1 LYLTVFSNHS
11 ETCDEIMNSISHD
24 LLSSQPEFATERLYR
39 QIAAQIAI
47 QIDNGTLQSGTKA
60 PSVRRLSSERGVSIS
75 TALAAYRS
83 LENDGYLEARPQSGY
98 YVRDRRNVL
107 STGILP
113 PEIEQSSPSLEP
125 TTIRNADLV
134 VRVLQASNYA
144 SNSGNADLYQLGAAI
159 CCPSFLPTD
168 ALNKCLINAAK
179 QFPEVGNSY
188 DFAPGTP
195 VLRTAIARRALDY
208 GLTLHP
214 DDIVLTVGATE
225 ALNLCLRAVTKPG
238 DAVAIGSPT
247 YYNILQ
253 LIESLGLRAV
263 EVATHPRDGVVL
275 ESLEEA
281 LEREK
286 ISACLFMPS
295 FGNPLGAR
303 MSDDN
308 KKRLV
313 AMLEKWEVPLIEDDV
328 WGDTNFDGARP
339 KPAKC
344 YDQTG
349 NVLLVSGFSKTL
361 APGYR
366 VGWVAAGRF
375 RKRVEYLKLVSSE
388 ANPTLPS
395 LAIAEFLSHGGY
407 EYHLRRIRRYF
418 AEQTQMALEGVAKHF
433 PEGTKTNRPKGAHFL
448 WVELPEEIDTVEL
461 FEDAIKEGIL
471 IAPGPIF
478 SARQKFKNY
487 MRLNCGYNSPQ
498 RTDIALAKLGAMMK
512 KKQG

>member
-1 LYLTVFSNHS
+1 LLHS
-11 ETCDEIMNSISHD
+11 DICGEKMNSNVIGPSTLQSELVD
-24 LLSSQPEFATERLYR
+24 DRLYR
-39 QIAAQIAI
+39 QIASQIAT
-47 QIDNGTLQSGTKA
+47 QIDNGILKRGTKA
-60 PSVRRLSSERGVSIS
+60 PSIRRLSSERGISIS
-75 TALAAYRS
+75 TALAAYRA

-98 YVRDRRNVL
+98 YVRERHNVN

-113 PEIEQSSPSLEP
+113 PEIEQSTPSLEP
-125 TTIRNADLV
+125 TTVRNAELV

-159 CCPSFLPTD
+159 CCPSYLPTD
-168 ALNKCLINAAK
+168 ALTKCLINAAK
-179 QFPEVGNSY
+179 RYPDIGNSY

-225 ALNLCLRAVTKPG
+225 ALQLCLRAVTNPG

-263 EVATHPRDGVVL
+263 EVATHPNDGVVL
-275 ESLEEA
+275 ESLEQA
-281 LEREK
+281 LESEK
-286 ISACLFMPS
+286 ISACIFMPS

-303 MSDDN
+303 MSDEN

-313 AMLEKWEVPLIEDDV
+313 AMLDKWEVPLIEDDV
-328 WGDTNFDGARP
+328 WGNTNFEGARP

-366 VGWVAAGRF
+366 VGWVAAGRY
-375 RKRVEYLKLVSSE
+375 RKRVEYLKIVGSE
-388 ANPTLPS
+388 GNPTLPS
-395 LAIAEFLSHGGY
+395 LAIAEFLNHGGY
-407 EYHLRRIRRYF
+407 DYHLRRIRRYF
-418 AEQTQMALEGVAKHF
+418 AEQTQMALEGIAKHF
-433 PEGTKTNRPKGAHFL
+433 PEGTKTNRPKGGHFL
-448 WVELPEEIDTVEL
+448 WVELPQHIDTIEL

-487 MRLNCGYNSPQ
+487 MRVNCGYNSPQ
-498 RTDIALAKLGAMMK
+498 RMDFALEKLGGMMK
-512 KKQG
+512 KKRG